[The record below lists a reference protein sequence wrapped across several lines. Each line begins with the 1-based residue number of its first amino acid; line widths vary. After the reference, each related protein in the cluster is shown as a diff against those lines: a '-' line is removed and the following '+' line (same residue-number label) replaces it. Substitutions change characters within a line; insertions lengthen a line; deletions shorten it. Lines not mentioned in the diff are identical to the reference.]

1 MGVSPGNTWYRSLTL
16 GDLDSAGLDVG
27 ELING
32 SFKSLSGKGD
42 GERDGGGE
50 EGVEVVS
57 GRRGEAELR
66 S

>member
-1 MGVSPGNTWYRSLTL
+1 
-16 GDLDSAGLDVG
+16 LDSAGLDVG